1 MLHGRRC
8 VSPCNR
14 CAICYD
20 SKMNFVKP
28 NQLSNVIGITTDA
41 LRKQRIRG
49 TSPYEYEVIGGRV
62 LYEFDTLPPSVRK
75 NIEENTTKKTRRK
88 HAEIKDFRYWNSIGK
103 RNEQRIKLAKKKRE
117 PEPRAVF
124 QEQPSPNRAP
134 RIIKHYGHIFDP
146 RYSIPNW
153 RPLDQV
159 KKKKVEPFY

>member
-1 MLHGRRC
+1 MD
-8 VSPCNR
+8 
-14 CAICYD
+14 Y
-20 SKMNFVKP
+20 VKP
-28 NQLSNVIGITTDA
+28 SQLSKVIGITPDG

-49 TSPYEYEVIGGRV
+49 SNTYDYEVIGGKV
-62 LYEFDTLPPSVRK
+62 LYNASSLPPSVREK
-75 NIEENTTKKTRRK
+75 IEENTTKKTRRK
-88 HAEIKDFRYWNSIGK
+88 HADIKDFRYWNSIGK

-153 RPLDQV
+153 QPLDKLN
-159 KKKKVEPFY
+159 KKKEIKSIY